1 MQLHSLGDSEE
12 TRSYVYVIHAEI
24 SSGELKAAE
33 ITQAHGDSYLTFAT
47 HNAEEGLF
55 QARTPVEKGMG
66 SG

>member
-47 HNAEEGLF
+47 HNAEEV
-55 QARTPVEKGMG
+55 AV
-66 SG
+66 S